1 MSQILADRKPF
12 MPTSGRVDSSKSE
25 SPAYSRSSN
34 LDRLIEK
41 CFRQLRYDNIN
52 GIIAICHRAIQI
64 LVTPSAFGL
73 MRNYEYTQ
81 ETPCGVRF
89 SLFHH
94 VKFEEIMFHE
104 YRGIIFRV
112 SYDVPTSLQ
121 GARMSRFPKI
131 LEKGM
136 LAALIGL
143 DESSN
148 SVHTTFFE
156 VFQRES
162 TEAMKTKT
170 GNHDRGERS
179 DSAI

>member
-1 MSQILADRKPF
+1 MPKSGHVDFSKPDS
-12 MPTSGRVDSSKSE
+12 PTYKN
-25 SPAYSRSSN
+25 SSN

-41 CFRQLRYDNIN
+41 CFRQLRYDSIN
-52 GIIAICHRAIQI
+52 GVIAACHRAIQVLI
-64 LVTPSAFGL
+64 SHFAFGP
-73 MRNYEYTQ
+73 MRDYEYTQ

-89 SLFHH
+89 SLFRH

-104 YRGIIFRV
+104 YRGIMVRA
-112 SYDVPTSLQ
+112 SYDCPSSLQ
-121 GARMSRFPKI
+121 GARISRYPKI

-148 SVHTTFFE
+148 SIHTTFFE

-162 TEAMKTKT
+162 TEAMKTRT
-170 GNHDRGERS
+170 GTHDRGT
-179 DSAI
+179 